1 MLYPLQLIPEYRPYV
16 WGGHRLRPGSERTAE
31 AWVVY
36 EGDRIAAGPLA
47 GRTLAE
53 AAAENGAELLGQRA
67 VQRTGLR
74 FPLLVKLLDCGDW
87 LSLQVHPDDEQAV
100 RLEGPGHFGKTE
112 AWHFIEVEPSAEI
125 LVGLRPGTTA
135 ERLEQSVHQGTLPDL
150 MQRLVVHA
158 GDTIFISPG
167 TIHALGPGL
176 LLYEVQQTSDV
187 TYRVFDWNRPA
198 TLDRKLHL
206 EQSLAVADLEN
217 VSHIVPQL
225 PFVNGHQQQ
234 SLVSCRYFTLE
245 MLVGRSDS
253 ITLDTNGES
262 FHALTLVEG
271 EAELE
276 GADWRLGL
284 RRFDTVLIPASCGS
298 YRIESD
304 SLFRAL
310 KATA

>member
-150 MQRLVVHA
+150 MQRFVAHA

-253 ITLDTNGES
+253 ITLDTSGES

-276 GADWRLGL
+276 GADWRLRL
-284 RRFDTVLIPASCGS
+284 HPFDTVLIPASCGS

>member
-1 MLYPLQLIPEYRPYV
+1 
-16 WGGHRLRPGSERTAE
+16 
-31 AWVVY
+31 
-36 EGDRIAAGPLA
+36 
-47 GRTLAE
+47 
-53 AAAENGAELLGQRA
+53 
-67 VQRTGLR
+67 
-74 FPLLVKLLDCGDW
+74 LLVKLLDCSDW

-112 AWHFIEVEPSAEI
+112 AWHFIEVEPDAEI
-125 LVGLRPGTTA
+125 LVGLHPGTTA
-135 ERLEQSVHQGTLPDL
+135 ERLEQGVHQGTLPDL
-150 MQRLVVHA
+150 MQRFVVHA

-198 TLDRKLHL
+198 TLDRKLHI
-206 EQSLAVADLEN
+206 EQSLAVADLDA

-262 FHALTLVEG
+262 FHALTLIEG
-271 EAELE
+271 EAVLE
-276 GADWRLGL
+276 GAGWRLGL
-284 RRFDTVLIPASCGS
+284 HRFDTVLIPASCSS

-310 KATA
+310 KATAQ

>member
-276 GADWRLGL
+276 GADWRLRL
-284 RRFDTVLIPASCGS
+284 HPFDTVLIPASCGS